1 MGRNIQILFLV
12 SFYWQFN
19 WDKCLMSWIL
29 TSDLVHI
36 QSRAGSAKVPELG
49 DHHDGVRCECH
60 CVWGSQYSELPT
72 PTDSLQIVTS
82 VATGVSDKVL
92 STKSLELDSF
102 LVVSVALT
110 LGRGGSMWT
119 DWMLCSRQKTERPGL
134 TADSRQEAGPGWT
147 PPPRQGRECWRNT
160 EGRCATVEH
169 VFRQS
174 EIDKKQGLKTS
185 ATKML
190 EGPRVPWGP
199 GGLPIVHVCPCF
211 SEWHSDKSAIKYK
224 YYIIKLFKLFF

>member
-1 MGRNIQILFLV
+1 
-12 SFYWQFN
+12 
-19 WDKCLMSWIL
+19 MSWIL

-147 PPPRQGRECWRNT
+147 PPPGQGRECWRNT
-160 EGRCATVEH
+160 EGRCATMPQ
-169 VFRQS
+169 FRQS
-174 EIDKKQGLKTS
+174 ET
-185 ATKML
+185 
-190 EGPRVPWGP
+190 E
-199 GGLPIVHVCPCF
+199 
-211 SEWHSDKSAIKYK
+211 
-224 YYIIKLFKLFF
+224 